1 MVKSRKRTDGEENC
15 LTCRRLYPYGTAG
28 TLRCRIDGAYGKDK
42 ESLETIVCDKYMAK
56 QKERTND
63 KM

>member
-42 ESLETIVCDKYMAK
+42 DSLETIVCDKYMAK
-56 QKERTND
+56 RKEQSDD
-63 KM
+63 KV

>member
-1 MVKSRKRTDGEENC
+1 M
-15 LTCRRLYPYGTAG
+15 TCRRLYPYGTDG

-56 QKERTND
+56 QKEQTND